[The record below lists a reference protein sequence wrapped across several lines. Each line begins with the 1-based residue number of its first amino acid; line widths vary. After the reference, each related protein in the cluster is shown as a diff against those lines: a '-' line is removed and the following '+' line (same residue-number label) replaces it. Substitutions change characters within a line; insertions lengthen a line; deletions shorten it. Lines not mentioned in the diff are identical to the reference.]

1 MSDSQNN
8 TNTTVSRDELEY
20 KANWIIK
27 LYSSMVLGS
36 FALELVVQFLMLNF
50 TRKASLNL
58 HNAMIE
64 ALVMA
69 SMAFYDNH
77 FIGNILNRFSQDL
90 TVVDEVLPSHINFF
104 LMVSFI
110 SFRSG
115 INVFSVFVSRMQ
127 FLMFLCLIQS

>member
-1 MSDSQNN
+1 M
-8 TNTTVSRDELEY
+8 
-20 KANWIIK
+20 
-27 LYSSMVLGS
+27 
-36 FALELVVQFLMLNF
+36 QFLMLNF

-127 FLMFLCLIQS
+127 FLMFLCLI

>member
-20 KANWIIK
+20 KADWIIK

-104 LMVSFI
+104 LMVSK
-110 SFRSG
+110 
-115 INVFSVFVSRMQ
+115 
-127 FLMFLCLIQS
+127 